1 MKESAMRPAR
11 LELEGF
17 TSFRQR
23 TVVDFSPLHLF
34 AITGPTGAGK
44 TSLIDSILFALYG
57 RTPRIS
63 RGLSDLISQGSAEMK
78 ILFEFRAGGTQY
90 RAFRQV
96 KRKGAGKQR
105 LDRRDGDDW
114 ETIADKSGAIDA
126 KIREL
131 IGLDYDGFTKTV
143 VLPQG
148 EFDKFL
154 RGEASKRREILI
166 ELLGLEIYARMMQ
179 KANQSANQLAD
190 KSKVLEDHVARQ
202 LAGLSSQSVAE
213 LEGRLASAQG
223 SVAQAQTELDRINA
237 AYPLQ
242 QRIKELKQLVVERQS
257 TFAQIAPIETLRKE
271 LAAALQNTFA
281 QAQSAE
287 EDAAAARRR
296 ADDLESAGS
305 ADLLRKQAQDLV
317 KASAR
322 RAEIQEQ
329 REMLAKLAQNFGALK
344 SGADDAAAAVA
355 QAQLIVEQAIQ
366 ESSAQELRMHLH
378 AGDECPVCEQMVLLV
393 PQSKPNATV
402 QAAREML
409 AHAKKAHDAAQ
420 SQFHARTTQ
429 IRSLEA
435 QIKTGT
441 AALPE
446 LEEQDPQLLLQRASE
461 VEAARLEA
469 KKSEA
474 QAIATRKL
482 AEQAKD
488 KLTQSDTALKLL
500 RQKLEA
506 LQQRVTAAEAG
517 ETVEELER
525 QLGELSQRDLESER
539 KRLQAEIHTNLKLA
553 AETEAAIERTNS
565 LLRESEEKH
574 AEIRELQRKSELS
587 RKLGGHL
594 EQNRFQTFVL
604 AQTIRRLATE
614 GTKQLK
620 HLSMGRYSFATEGDE
635 FLVVDH
641 WNGDE
646 QRSVNTLSGGESFLA
661 SLSLALA
668 LSRSLPDF
676 ATNRESI
683 QLDSLFLDEGFS
695 TLDTE
700 TMQIVLDAI
709 ELLQA
714 DGRMI
719 GVVSHVSELAERL
732 PARIE
737 VSKSPGGSTVTIR

>member
-1 MKESAMRPAR
+1 MRPAR

-17 TSFRQR
+17 TSFRQK
-23 TVVDFSPLHLF
+23 TVVDFSKLNLF
-34 AITGPTGAGK
+34 AITGATGAGK

-63 RGLSDLISQGSAEMK
+63 RGLSDLISQGAAEMK
-78 ILFEFRAGGTQY
+78 ILFEFRAGGAQY

-105 LDRRDGDDW
+105 LDRQNGEEW
-114 ETIADKSGAIDA
+114 ETLSDKSSAMDTQ
-126 KIREL
+126 IRAL
-131 IGLDYDGFTKTV
+131 LGLDYDGFTKTV

-166 ELLGLEIYARMMQ
+166 ELLGLDIYARMMQ
-179 KANQSANQLAD
+179 RANQSANQLGEKASVLAD
-190 KSKVLEDHVARQ
+190 HIARQ
-202 LAGLSSQSVAE
+202 LSGLSQQSIVDLEARLTALQATVAT
-213 LEGRLASAQG
+213 AQ
-223 SVAQAQTELDRINA
+223 QDLDRVSA
-237 AYPLQ
+237 AYPMQ
-242 QRIKELKQLVVERQS
+242 QRVKEIKRLVVERQ
-257 TFAQIAPIETLRKE
+257 TAQTQSAPIETLRKD
-271 LAAALQNTFA
+271 LAATLQNAFA
-281 QAQSAE
+281 QSQSTEEQATTARQKAE
-287 EDAAAARRR
+287 E
-296 ADDLESAGS
+296 LESAGS

-317 KASAR
+317 KAATR
-322 RAEIQEQ
+322 RAEIQQQ
-329 REMLAKLAQNFGALK
+329 REMLAKLAQDFGDFKARV
-344 SGADDAAAAVA
+344 DENAAALT
-355 QAQLIVEQAIQ
+355 QAQHAVEQAIQ
-366 ESSAQELRMHLH
+366 EGSALELRKHLH
-378 AGDECPVCEQMVLLV
+378 AGDDCPVCEQMVLLV

-402 QAAREML
+402 EAAR
-409 AHAKKAHDAAQ
+409 AAFAQAKKALDTAQ
-420 SQFHARTTQ
+420 AQFNARTTQ

-441 AALPE
+441 AALPDVE
-446 LEEQDPQLLLQRASE
+446 DQDPQALLTRATE
-461 VEAARLEA
+461 VETARSEARKLEA
-469 KKSEA
+469 HSTT
-474 QAIATRKL
+474 TRKL

-488 KLTQSDTALKLL
+488 KLTQSDTAMKLL
-500 RQKLEA
+500 RQKLET
-506 LQQRVTAAEAG
+506 LEQQIAAAEAG
-517 ETVEELER
+517 EPIEELER
-525 QLGELSQRDLESER
+525 QLGELAQRDLESER
-539 KRLQAEIHTNLKLA
+539 KRLNAEIHSQHKLA
-553 AETEAAIERTNS
+553 AETEAAIERTIRS
-565 LLRESEEKH
+565 LKESEEKQ

-587 RKLGGHL
+587 RKLAGHL

-604 AQTIRRLATE
+604 AQTIRRLAAE

-620 HLSMGRYSFATEGDE
+620 HLSTGRYSFATEGDE

-641 WNGDE
+641 WNADDK
-646 QRSVNTLSGGESFLA
+646 RSVNTLSGGESFLA

-668 LSRSLPDF
+668 LSKSLPDF

-709 ELLQA
+709 EMLQV

-737 VSKSPGGSTVTIR
+737 VSKSPGGSTVTVR